1 MAEWQE
7 NLKAYMQDKQVEAR
21 VRNDEQGRYFMM
33 TKDGWVLDILRERYP
48 EPLTIHEIA
57 EQGEK
62 SLPVTRRAIRE
73 LIDAGEVLA
82 TAPATS
88 RNRKY
93 LAAECA

>member
-1 MAEWQE
+1 MTEWQE
-7 NLKAYMQDKQVEAR
+7 ELKAYMQDKQVEER
-21 VRNDEQGRYFMM
+21 VRDDEQGRYFMM

-57 EQGEK
+57 ERGEK

-93 LAAECA
+93 LAVECA

>member
-1 MAEWQE
+1 
-7 NLKAYMQDKQVEAR
+7 MQDKQVEAR
-21 VRNDEQGRYFMM
+21 VHNDEQGRYFMM
-33 TKDGWVLDILRERYP
+33 TKDGWVLDILRERCP

-57 EQGEK
+57 ERGEK